1 MSGAEAKEAA
11 RLRLQSHYWFGKTVA
26 GVVLGFGLAL
36 ALSGLFAWLSP
47 GGIDAGGGKAQ
58 FNMWLMAPL
67 WAGVLSFVY
76 LFLDSLRAWLW
87 LGAANALA
95 FAALW
100 CVRWAMA

>member
-11 RLRLQSHYWFGKTVA
+11 RVRLQSRHWFGKTMA

-36 ALSGLFAWLSP
+36 ALSGLFAWFSP
-47 GGIDAGGGKAQ
+47 GGIAGGGGKVQ
-58 FNMWLMAPL
+58 FVMWLMAPV
-67 WAGVLSFVY
+67 WALVLSFVY
-76 LFLDSLRAWLW
+76 LFRDSLRAWLW

>member
-11 RLRLQSHYWFGKTVA
+11 RVRLQSRHWFGKTVA

-47 GGIDAGGGKAQ
+47 GGIDAVGGKAQ
-58 FNMWLMAPL
+58 FTMWLMAPRR
-67 WAGVLSFVY
+67 AGVLSFVY
-76 LFLDSLRAWLW
+76 LFRDSLRAWLW

-100 CVRWAMA
+100 CVRGAMA

>member
-1 MSGAEAKEAA
+1 MSEAGVKEEA
-11 RLRLQSHYWFGKTVA
+11 RVRLQSRHWFGKTMA

-76 LFLDSLRAWLW
+76 LFRDSLRAWLW

>member
-1 MSGAEAKEAA
+1 MSGAEAKAAA
-11 RLRLQSHYWFGKTVA
+11 RVRLQSRHWFGKTVA

-36 ALSGLFAWLSP
+36 ALSGLFAWLSL

-76 LFLDSLRAWLW
+76 LFRDSLRAWLW